1 MSSNL
6 QFIFR
11 LGKTYLTD
19 INRLWN
25 YNEKQLKNYQ
35 DKQFRKMVNYAY
47 TVPMYHEKYKK
58 NGVHPED
65 IKGIDDIHKL
75 PFITKQDL
83 RDNYPDR
90 IVPTGFNQKD
100 RFVLSTS
107 GSTGKPVFI
116 IVDRFSAIK
125 SLIAFARALKSYG
138 GNWRKTKVVL
148 IIDVEP
154 GSAENAFF
162 QESAVPFLKRFFA
175 LNNIKYIYLGEKPEK
190 IIKEIDEIQ
199 PEFLGSDPNMLR
211 QLAYLKING
220 QGKDFKPRYLL
231 SSGSMLDSFTKSYV
245 EKAFDAR
252 IFDNYGTTESGPLA
266 FECVEGDYHIN
277 SDFVKIEF
285 LDEDNNPVPYGKPGR
300 TIITKL
306 YGTGT
311 PIIRYTG
318 IDDIAIPI
326 KRETSCGITSE
337 MIRQIGGR
345 TSELIYLPN
354 GKTLSPLAVTGIPAK
369 TMEKFNSYI
378 IKQFQIVQHELDEVE
393 ILVVI
398 DEKQKA
404 KNLGSKK
411 IIDELQKGFS
421 EKIGSGVNV
430 KVTQV
435 DEIQKDVRPDYVKV
449 IVSKVKDKL

>member
-1 MSSNL
+1 MSLNL
-6 QFIFR
+6 QFMFS
-11 LGKTYLTD
+11 LGKAYLSD

-35 DKQFRKMVNYAY
+35 DKHLRKAVRYAY
-47 TVPMYHEKYKK
+47 NVPIYHEKYKK
-58 NGVHPED
+58 QGVHPED
-65 IKGIDDIHKL
+65 IRGTDDIHKL

-90 IVPTGFNQKD
+90 LVPARFNQKNG
-100 RFVLSTS
+100 FVLSTS

-116 IVDRFSAIK
+116 IVDRLSATK
-125 SLIAFARALKSYG
+125 SLIAFARSLKSFG
-138 GNWRKTKVVL
+138 GNWRKTKIVL
-148 IIDVEP
+148 IIDLEP

-162 QESAVPFLKRFFA
+162 KESAVPFLKRIFS
-175 LNNIKYIYLGEKPEK
+175 LSNIKYIHLGEKPEK
-190 IIKEIDEIQ
+190 IIKELDEFQ

-220 QGKDFKPRYLL
+220 QGKNVNPAHLL
-231 SSGSMLDSFTKSYV
+231 SSGSMLDSFTRSYV

-252 IFDNYGTTESGPLA
+252 IFDTYGTTEGGPIA

-277 SDFVKIEF
+277 SDFVKMEF
-285 LDEDNNPVPYGKPGR
+285 LDEDNSPVPYGKPGR

-318 IDDIAIPI
+318 IDDIAVPI
-326 KRETSCGITSE
+326 KKETSCGITSE
-337 MIRQIGGR
+337 MIKQIEGR

-369 TMEKFNSYI
+369 TMEKFNSYM
-378 IKQFQIVQHELDEVE
+378 IKQFQIVQHTLDEVE

-398 DEKQKA
+398 DEKQKT
-404 KNLGSKK
+404 KNLSPQK
-411 IIDELQKGFS
+411 IINELKDRFI
-421 EKIGSGVNV
+421 EKIGASVNV

-435 DEIQKDVRPDYVKV
+435 DEIQSDIRPDYTKV
-449 IVSKVKDKL
+449 IVSKVKNKL